1 MSKINTLNDIKEL
14 IQAGFDDNEGTLSR
28 YDKYSKPQ
36 LKAYLIESNQKKI
49 DNFTSSHGI
58 WRKLTSPDWYILD
71 SNEYHNSIFI
81 NTSGERVWTLFNVE
95 NAKESDIFVEKWID
109 NNIGLDRCWLS
120 RGYLHYKED
129 KSNWEQK
136 GIGLR
141 YLDGLADEDEG
152 GQFSLKAWYGNKQ
165 IEDLDRIIKE
175 ASNKLAIHSTRWK
188 KTSNGETKISM
199 EMYSEGKVTINRALD
214 VDETLTEIF
223 DTATRYEDGLLD
235 ASKLRD
241 DNIGSFELNFKQKID
256 LDSFSKTVKKGKGQM
271 RLWLTE
277 TESEDDFKRFKGV
290 DLHNWDRVL
299 MDVGEDYAYIT
310 VPGKGCVNAVPRIAT
325 LQGEDNA
332 GCTSMFYDGAEIFA

>member
-1 MSKINTLNDIKEL
+1 MSKIHTLNDIKQL
-14 IQAGFDDNEGTLSR
+14 IQAGFDDNEETLSR

-36 LKAYLIESNQKKI
+36 LKAYLIESNQKRI
-49 DNFTSSHGI
+49 DNFTSPYGI
-58 WRKLTSPDWYILD
+58 WRKLSSPDWYVLD

-81 NTSGERVWTLFNVE
+81 NTSGERVWTLYNIE
-95 NAKESDIFVEKWID
+95 NAKESDIFIEKWID
-109 NNIGLDRCWLS
+109 DNIGLDRCWLS
-120 RGYLHYKED
+120 RGYLHYKKD

-165 IEDLDRIIKE
+165 IEDLDRIIQE

-188 KTSNGETKISM
+188 KTSHGETKISM
-199 EMYSEGKVTINRALD
+199 EMYSEGKITINRAVD

-223 DTATRYEDGLLD
+223 DTATRYEDGLVD

-277 TESEDDFKRFKGV
+277 TESEADFKRFKGV

-310 VPGKGCVNAVPRIAT
+310 IPGKGCVNAVPRIAT